1 MQQSPRL
8 TPADSLSE
16 SDFAAQD
23 SSTSQ
28 FSKVYYEEPG
38 SEQDILNLA
47 RALFDLKEYRKCA
60 HMLTPI
66 VANGLRG
73 GEQNS
78 TRSAALVQNCLFLK
92 NHALFLV
99 SEQSKEEEILET
111 GGSTDKIICSP
122 VINSKLSSIE
132 SELEEYMASG
142 QRGLDAFN
150 SYLLGLIYKEK
161 NKKMEARDAFI
172 RALNQM
178 PLLWSAWLE
187 LGSLI
192 SQTDRQVFDQLRD
205 HWMLNFY
212 FASFY
217 LDI

>member
-1 MQQSPRL
+1 M
-8 TPADSLSE
+8 
-16 SDFAAQD
+16 
-23 SSTSQ
+23 
-28 FSKVYYEEPG
+28 
-38 SEQDILNLA
+38 
-47 RALFDLKEYRKCA
+47 
-60 HMLTPI
+60 
-66 VANGLRG
+66 
-73 GEQNS
+73 
-78 TRSAALVQNCLFLK
+78 
-92 NHALFLV
+92 
-99 SEQSKEEEILET
+99 
-111 GGSTDKIICSP
+111 
-122 VINSKLSSIE
+122 
-132 SELEEYMASG
+132 
-142 QRGLDAFN
+142 DAFN

-192 SQTDRQVFDQLRD
+192 SQTDRHVFDQLRD